1 VSASWQNVV
10 PLGRPFQVREPVWRW
25 GLGAA
30 LVDSDKTAAIAI
42 AVSLLIEGAAVLVMI
57 TLFGLARGW
66 RRHRQQRTAP
76 TAVSIS

>member
-1 VSASWQNVV
+1 M
-10 PLGRPFQVREPVWRW
+10 PLGKPFQVREPVWTW

-30 LVDSDKTAAIAI
+30 LIDSDKTAVIAI
-42 AVSLLIEGAAVLVMI
+42 AVSLLIEGAAVLVLVK
-57 TLFGLARGW
+57 LFRLARNW